1 MLLLSRKVGEKI
13 RIADDITL
21 VVTSIQGDRVK
32 IGIDAPMSISVLRGE
47 LVSNGRTSSRMGV
60 QLVRQE
66 SRMRLR
72 PRRSPPP

>member
-1 MLLLSRKVGEKI
+1 MLMLSRKVGEKI

-47 LVSNGRTSSRMGV
+47 LVSNLRTSPG
-60 QLVRQE
+60 
-66 SRMRLR
+66 LR
-72 PRRSPPP
+72 TNNSLGEVCD

>member
-47 LVSNGRTSSRMGV
+47 LVSNGRTSPG
-60 QLVRQE
+60 
-66 SRMRLR
+66 LR
-72 PRRSPPP
+72 TNNSLGEVCD